1 MPSKTEE
8 TKSAIRPVRHLP
20 RGRAMPIA
28 VRHAIG
34 RSALGPVLVAA
45 TPSGICAVL
54 PGTDAEALVADLRRR
69 LPRALIGQRDELPA
83 GWLAKVEACIADPA
97 RGLDLP
103 LDPQGSDFERRVW
116 RALCAIPAGRTISYA
131 ELAGRLGAP
140 RAARAVARA
149 CAANPIA
156 VAVPCHRVR
165 RGDGGLGGYRWG
177 IEVKRAL
184 LAAEAA

>member
-1 MPSKTEE
+1 MLSKIDE
-8 TKSAIRPVRHLP
+8 TNSTIRPVRNLP
-20 RGRAMPIA
+20 RGSAAPVA
-28 VRHAIG
+28 VSHAIG
-34 RSALGPVLVAA
+34 HSALGRVLVAA
-45 TPSGICAVL
+45 TRSGICAVL
-54 PGTDAEALVADLRRR
+54 PGADADALVADLRRR
-69 LPRALIGQRDELPA
+69 LPRAVLGRHDELPA

-103 LDPQGSDFERRVW
+103 LDPQGTDFERHVW
-116 RALCAIPAGRTISYA
+116 RALRAIPAGRTVSYA
-131 ELAGRLGAP
+131 DLAARIGAP

-165 RGDGGLGGYRWG
+165 RGDGRLGGYRWG
-177 IEVKRAL
+177 IEAKRAL